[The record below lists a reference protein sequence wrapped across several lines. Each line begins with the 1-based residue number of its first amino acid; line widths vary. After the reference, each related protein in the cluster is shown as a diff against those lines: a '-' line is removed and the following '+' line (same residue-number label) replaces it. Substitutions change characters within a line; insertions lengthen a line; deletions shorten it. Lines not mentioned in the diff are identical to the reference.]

1 MTSSLRMEK
10 SDYSSDNWVTTPFT
24 IIQEIGSTSM
34 KDFSDILISQVLPEI
49 SRALPPMVGKN
60 TTYRVIQGNV
70 VAMHITTR
78 HITYLGCI
86 RKYRDTVRI
95 QEFH

>member
-49 SRALPPMVGKN
+49 SCALPPVN
-60 TTYRVIQGNV
+60 NAV
-70 VAMHITTR
+70 VLLS
-78 HITYLGCI
+78 Y
-86 RKYRDTVRI
+86 Y
-95 QEFH
+95 